1 MLAWSVINPG
11 AAAQAQDNGGFFFG
25 LVVFFSSS
33 QEGDSAGRITQI
45 ITFNVSAWIIEL
57 DSSCSV

>member
-1 MLAWSVINPG
+1 MGRVINPG
-11 AAAQAQDNGGFFFG
+11 GAARAPDNGGFFFFAG
-25 LVVFFSSS
+25 FGFFPSS

-57 DSSCSV
+57 DSSCSL